1 MITEEP
7 PLEVA
12 RLIELFVRIDPPAFA
27 VIPTVAEPKRFRAP
41 AFIWPQLSKF
51 VLLKLLGPLLLMPV
65 VKLGLAPLKFAEVLT
80 VRLSIVIDETSS
92 DGGRTIDDTTRVL
105 KKAVV
110 AVRDETPI
118 TPAAREAVEIVLALS
133 VEKVPLLPTTVTLE
147 IRLALRLGVLMDAA
161 LMRPVVWRVLVK
173 MLPELTIEPELRVV
187 NPPITPDKE
196 LVAVRLVAKI
206 SLQSTISF
214 WSQSIVEMAGKYAQ
228 SVIDERLAVVAIAIP
243 LRSRVAPNPPPPVSR
258 VLPSRV
264 MLVVEMDE
272 IVASRANK
280 VVADKVAADK
290 LDADKLT
297 VEIVPAL
304 TVPTVRLEI
313 LARKKKLSSC
323 V

>member
-1 MITEEP
+1 M
-7 PLEVA
+7 
-12 RLIELFVRIDPPAFA
+12 
-27 VIPTVAEPKRFRAP
+27 
-41 AFIWPQLSKF
+41 
-51 VLLKLLGPLLLMPV
+51 
-65 VKLGLAPLKFAEVLT
+65 
-80 VRLSIVIDETSS
+80 
-92 DGGRTIDDTTRVL
+92 L

-118 TPAAREAVEIVLALS
+118 TPAAREAVEIVLALT
-133 VEKVPLLPTTVTLE
+133 VEKVPLLPKTVPDE
-147 IRLALRLGVLMDAA
+147 IRLALRLGVLIDAA
-161 LMRPVVWRVLVK
+161 LIRPVVWRVLVK

-187 NPPITPDKE
+187 NPPITPAIE

-206 SLQSTISF
+206 SLQSTISL

-228 SVIDERLAVVAIAIP
+228 SAIDEILAVVAIATP

-264 MLVVEMDE
+264 MLVVEIDE
-272 IVASRANK
+272 IVASRASK

-297 VEIVPAL
+297 VEIVPAF